1 MFWFTFH
8 FSYIAGM
15 QDTFNNRV
23 ILTYI
28 LILDLDY
35 IIIFTSLSLK
45 NA

>member
-1 MFWFTFH
+1 MFWFTFQI
-8 FSYIAGM
+8 SYIAGM

-35 IIIFTSLSLK
+35 IIIIISLSLK

>member
-1 MFWFTFH
+1 
-8 FSYIAGM
+8 M

-35 IIIFTSLSLK
+35 IIIITSLSLK
-45 NA
+45 KA